1 MSTIPQRSTGAR
13 GLLMAVLL
21 WSGAAS
27 GAPAPDIDLGA
38 IPDRPP
44 APEFPF
50 ERFLQTRPLDQLQ
63 FSPDN
68 RSLYFTR
75 NDGRVQNLYV
85 IDLSSRTLHQ
95 VTHFDEPVT
104 DFLPDHR
111 GRFLILAQDSGGN
124 ENFDLYRF
132 DLASGERVRLTA
144 AGEGDTTML
153 CGLSPDD
160 RLLYYAQT
168 RDHRREAGLWQ
179 VEVDTGTARELLPGD
194 GHTYDCEPPSA
205 DGRYLLFGELVGFDE
220 RHLGLLDLATGVRRD
235 IARAPGVNNVDAFFA
250 GDLVYYRSA
259 LGADRFRL
267 WRYSIGAAEAALV
280 ELPFDNDIDR
290 FAMYAQGRVAV
301 IGYRSALRG
310 LTEVFV
316 DGFTVPADFGLP
328 RAAIAGAVFSDSEP
342 RLGVV
347 YTDTASTPRRYYLIG
362 GDAPELL
369 YDANQ
374 SGIDADLFAS
384 ARSLLIPSFDGLEIP
399 VHLFIPNGT
408 SACAPRPA
416 VFVIH
421 GGPEDHVDP
430 VYQSVAQFLA
440 NRGFIVVV
448 PNVRGS
454 TGFGKYYAS
463 LDNGDWGGGHIR
475 DIVAVAAAVGSLE
488 FVDADNLFV
497 AGESFGGF
505 SVMSLITRYPTRFR
519 AAVDLFGF
527 TELASFVDSWPRFL
541 QRNLF
546 VELGFDPRSDP
557 LRNWMLSPLYHVARI
572 RIPLQIHQGANDSR
586 VPRAQ
591 SDRLVRRM
599 RELGQSVEYFVYPD
613 EGHGFTR
620 RANEALAWER
630 VVAFLRRWST
640 DPGSAN

>member
-1 MSTIPQRSTGAR
+1 VSTNPQRRRGAR
-13 GLLMAVLL
+13 GLSMAVLL

-27 GAPAPDIDLGA
+27 GAPAADIDLGA
-38 IPDRPP
+38 IPHRPR

-50 ERFLQTRPLDQLQ
+50 ERFLQTRPLDQLH
-63 FSPDN
+63 FAPDN

-75 NDGRVQNLYV
+75 NDGRVPNVFV
-85 IDLSSRTLHQ
+85 IDLSSRTLRQ
-95 VTHFDEPVT
+95 VTYFDQPVT

-144 AGEGDTTML
+144 AGDGDTTML

-179 VEVDTGTARELLPGD
+179 VDVDTGAVRELLPGD
-194 GHTYDCEPPSA
+194 GHTYDCERPSA

-220 RHLGLLDLATGVRRD
+220 RHLGLLDLATGARRD

-250 GDLVYYRSA
+250 DDLVYYRSA

-267 WRYSIGAAEAALV
+267 WRYSIDAAQAALV
-280 ELPFDNDIDR
+280 ELPFDSDIER

-310 LTEVFV
+310 RTAVFV
-316 DGFTVPADFGLP
+316 DGFTAPASFGLP
-328 RAAIAGAVFSDSEP
+328 RAAIAGAVFSDSDP

-347 YTDTASTPRRYYLIG
+347 YTDTASAPRRYYLVG

-374 SGIDADLFAS
+374 SGIDADLFAA

-416 VFVIH
+416 LFVIH

-475 DIVAVAAAVGSLE
+475 DIVAVAAAVGSFG

-505 SVMSLITRYPTRFR
+505 SVMSLITRYPMVFR

-620 RANEALAWER
+620 RANEGLAWDR
-630 VVAFLRRWST
+630 VVAFLRRWRADS
-640 DPGSAN
+640 GSSN